1 MADTEQKT
9 ATQQETLAKTA
20 TSHDELVAPF
30 EDIKEEDFFEKTL
43 DSSEEKDY
51 NEEDLPER
59 EYIPMPSIFEPIP
72 EEAQKEILSK
82 FALKKREKEEVVAK
96 TAQRLVNQFRALS
109 AFRDDYV
116 VTYNNELMQ
125 TSDDVINFLPTIIG
139 GPAVREYLDYLLA
152 QKKQGKE
159 FDNENIDFSIT
170 TNEGYLP
177 SPDEDF
183 ILPQTGQGGATPTDP
198 SVIKNQTMAL
208 TSAIQQMQKANE
220 EQAKTLNETILL
232 LKETL
237 EKTPTPVVASNG
249 TTVSATDTTAV
260 LDNQRKM
267 MEAALDKMVQ
277 MQSTLFTKT
286 VEELS
291 KTVQEVQSQL
301 KPVGVV
307 RQAMSSL
314 KAASQKKGEKVEKTE
329 RAEKQ
334 EKENLSEKDTLP
346 LLKEVV
352 KEEPAK
358 QSKKKTQEPSL
369 TSVETPV
376 LQEEV
381 QKQTKPSKNKTY
393 ESEPIDEDEYEI
405 LTEFDIQED

>member
-1 MADTEQKT
+1 MAETEQKNPSY
-9 ATQQETLAKTA
+9 QETFGGEPK
-20 TSHDELVAPF
+20 SHDELVAPF
-30 EDIKEEDFFEKTL
+30 EDIKEEDFFEKDL
-43 DSSEEKDY
+43 DAPEEEKDY

-59 EYIPMPSIFEPIP
+59 EYIPMPSIFDPIP

-82 FALKKREKEEVVAK
+82 FALKKREKEEVIAT

-116 VTYNNELMQ
+116 VTYNKELMQ
-125 TSDDVINFLPTIIG
+125 MSDDVINYLPTIIG

-152 QKKQGKE
+152 QRKQGKE
-159 FDNENIDFSIT
+159 YDNENIDFSIMK
-170 TNEGYLP
+170 NEGYLP

-183 ILPQTGQGGATPTDP
+183 DYSAPQGSGSTSTDP
-198 SVIKNQTMAL
+198 SVIKNQTTAL
-208 TSAIQQMQKANE
+208 VNAIQQMQKANE
-220 EQAKTLNETILL
+220 DQAKTLNETILL

-237 EKTPTPVVASNG
+237 EKTPTPVTVEGA
-249 TTVSATDTTAV
+249 VSAPVNTADTMAL
-260 LDNQRKM
+260 LDNQRQM
-267 MEAALDKMVQ
+267 METALEKMVQ
-277 MQSTLFTKT
+277 MQSSLFSKT

-314 KAASQKKGEKVEKTE
+314 KASSQKKGDTPSKQEKAEKP
-329 RAEKQ
+329 EKQ
-334 EKENLSEKDTLP
+334 EKAPQAEKDALP

-352 KEEPAK
+352 KEASPKEE
-358 QSKKKTQEPSL
+358 TQELDLL
-369 TSVETPV
+369 TPSVEAP
-376 LQEEV
+376 
-381 QKQTKPSKNKTY
+381 QKEKSRKKRTY
-393 ESEPIDEDEYEI
+393 ESEPINEEEYEI

>member
-1 MADTEQKT
+1 MAETEQKNPSY
-9 ATQQETLAKTA
+9 QETFGGEPK
-20 TSHDELVAPF
+20 SHDELVAPF
-30 EDIKEEDFFEKTL
+30 EDIKEEDFFEKDL
-43 DSSEEKDY
+43 DAPEEEKDY

-59 EYIPMPSIFEPIP
+59 EYIPMPSIFDPIP

-82 FALKKREKEEVVAK
+82 FALKKREKEEVIAT

-116 VTYNNELMQ
+116 VTYNKELMQ
-125 TSDDVINFLPTIIG
+125 MSDDVINYLPTIIG

-152 QKKQGKE
+152 QRKQGKE
-159 FDNENIDFSIT
+159 YDNENIDFSIMK
-170 TNEGYLP
+170 NEGYLP

-183 ILPQTGQGGATPTDP
+183 DYSAPQGSGSTSTDP
-198 SVIKNQTMAL
+198 SVIKNQTTAL
-208 TSAIQQMQKANE
+208 VNAIQQMQKANE
-220 EQAKTLNETILL
+220 DQAKTLNETILL

-237 EKTPTPVVASNG
+237 EKTPTPVTVEGA
-249 TTVSATDTTAV
+249 VSAPVNTADTMAL
-260 LDNQRKM
+260 LDNQRQM
-267 MEAALDKMVQ
+267 METALEKMVQ
-277 MQSTLFTKT
+277 MQSSLFSKT

-314 KAASQKKGEKVEKTE
+314 KASSQKKGDTPSKQEKAEKP
-329 RAEKQ
+329 EKQ
-334 EKENLSEKDTLP
+334 EKAPQAEKDALP

-352 KEEPAK
+352 KETSPKEE
-358 QSKKKTQEPSL
+358 TQELDLL
-369 TSVETPV
+369 TPSVEAP
-376 LQEEV
+376 
-381 QKQTKPSKNKTY
+381 QKEKSRKKRTY
-393 ESEPIDEDEYEI
+393 ESEPINEEEYEI

>member
-1 MADTEQKT
+1 MVNTEQKNPANQENVGT
-9 ATQQETLAKTA
+9 AQK
-20 TSHDELVAPF
+20 SHDELVAPF
-30 EDIKEEDFFEKTL
+30 ENIKEEDFFEKDL
-43 DSSEEKDY
+43 DAAEKDY
-51 NEEDLPER
+51 NEEDVPER
-59 EYIPMPSIFEPIP
+59 EYIPMPSIFDPIP

-96 TAQRLVNQFRALS
+96 TDQRLVNQFRALS

-125 TSDDVINFLPTIIG
+125 TPDDVINYLPTIIG

-152 QKKQGKE
+152 QRKQGKE
-159 FDNENIDFSIT
+159 FDNDNIDFSLT
-170 TNEGYLP
+170 ANEGYLP
-177 SPDEDF
+177 SPEEDF
-183 ILPQTGQGGATPTDP
+183 AFSNAQNVTSVSADP
-198 SVIKNQTMAL
+198 SVIQNQTTVLASAL
-208 TSAIQQMQKANE
+208 NQMQKANE
-220 EQAKTLNETILL
+220 EQAQMLNETILL

-237 EKTPTPVVASNG
+237 EKTPAPVVVEGATTTSLSTGDTASL
-249 TTVSATDTTAV
+249 

-267 MEAALDKMVQ
+267 METALEKMVQ

-314 KAASQKKGEKVEKTE
+314 KAATQKK
-329 RAEKQ
+329 AEKPEKAEKS
-334 EKENLSEKDTLP
+334 EKEHVAEKEELP

-352 KEEPAK
+352 KEEEKPTK
-358 QSKKKTQEPSL
+358 Q
-369 TSVETPV
+369 
-376 LQEEV
+376 
-381 QKQTKPSKNKTY
+381 PSKKTY
-393 ESEPIDEDEYEI
+393 ESEPINEDEYEI

>member
-1 MADTEQKT
+1 MAETEQKNPSY
-9 ATQQETLAKTA
+9 QETFGGEPK
-20 TSHDELVAPF
+20 SHDELVAPF
-30 EDIKEEDFFEKTL
+30 EDIKEEDFFEKDL
-43 DSSEEKDY
+43 DAPEEEKDY

-59 EYIPMPSIFEPIP
+59 EYIPMPSIFDPIP

-82 FALKKREKEEVVAK
+82 FALKKREKEEVIAT

-116 VTYNNELMQ
+116 VTYNKELMQ
-125 TSDDVINFLPTIIG
+125 MSDDVINYLPTIIG

-152 QKKQGKE
+152 QRKQGKE
-159 FDNENIDFSIT
+159 YDNENIDFSIMK
-170 TNEGYLP
+170 NEGYLP

-183 ILPQTGQGGATPTDP
+183 DYSAPQGSGSTSTDP
-198 SVIKNQTMAL
+198 SVIKNQTTAL
-208 TSAIQQMQKANE
+208 VNAIQQMQKANE
-220 EQAKTLNETILL
+220 DQAKTLNETILL

-237 EKTPTPVVASNG
+237 EKTPTPVTVEGA
-249 TTVSATDTTAV
+249 VSAPVNTADTMAL
-260 LDNQRKM
+260 LDNQRQM
-267 MEAALDKMVQ
+267 METALEKMVQ
-277 MQSTLFTKT
+277 MQSSLFSKT

-314 KAASQKKGEKVEKTE
+314 KASSQKKGDTPSKQEKAEKP
-329 RAEKQ
+329 EKQ
-334 EKENLSEKDTLP
+334 EKAPQAEKDALP

-352 KEEPAK
+352 KEVSPKEE
-358 QSKKKTQEPSL
+358 TQEVDLL
-369 TSVETPV
+369 TPSVEAP
-376 LQEEV
+376 
-381 QKQTKPSKNKTY
+381 QKEKSRKKRTY
-393 ESEPIDEDEYEI
+393 ESEPINEEEYEI

>member
-1 MADTEQKT
+1 MAETEQKNPSY
-9 ATQQETLAKTA
+9 QETFGGEPK
-20 TSHDELVAPF
+20 SHDELVAPF
-30 EDIKEEDFFEKTL
+30 EDIKEEDFFEKDL
-43 DSSEEKDY
+43 DAPEGEKDY

-59 EYIPMPSIFEPIP
+59 EYIPMPSIFDPIP

-82 FALKKREKEEVVAK
+82 FALKKREKEEVIAT

-116 VTYNNELMQ
+116 VTYNKELMQ
-125 TSDDVINFLPTIIG
+125 MSDDVINYLPTIIG

-152 QKKQGKE
+152 QRKQGKE
-159 FDNENIDFSIT
+159 YDNENIDFSIMK
-170 TNEGYLP
+170 NEGYLP

-183 ILPQTGQGGATPTDP
+183 DYSAPQGSGSASTDP
-198 SVIKNQTMAL
+198 SVIKNQTTAL
-208 TSAIQQMQKANE
+208 VNAIQQMQKANE
-220 EQAKTLNETILL
+220 DQAKTLNETILL

-237 EKTPTPVVASNG
+237 EKTPTPVTVEGA
-249 TTVSATDTTAV
+249 VSAPVNTADTMAL
-260 LDNQRKM
+260 LDNQRQM
-267 MEAALDKMVQ
+267 METALEKMVQ
-277 MQSTLFTKT
+277 MQSSLFSKT

-314 KAASQKKGEKVEKTE
+314 KASSQKKGDTPSKQEKAEKP
-329 RAEKQ
+329 EKQ
-334 EKENLSEKDTLP
+334 EKAPQAEKDTLP

-352 KEEPAK
+352 KEVSPKEE
-358 QSKKKTQEPSL
+358 TQELDLL
-369 TSVETPV
+369 TPSVEAP
-376 LQEEV
+376 
-381 QKQTKPSKNKTY
+381 QKEKSRKKRTY
-393 ESEPIDEDEYEI
+393 ESEPINEEEYEI